1 MAARRVTPL
10 RYTGIATAM
19 VETATATRAVG
30 RGETIKASDIAIER
44 RPKTEV
50 AGDVLGAEQV
60 IGMTS
65 KRALRAGET
74 VEVPIAEYRNPI
86 DAPTLAERLQALL
99 PDRATL
105 LAMAQR
111 ARAAA
116 HPDATAALKQACL
129 AAAGAGA

>member
-1 MAARRVTPL
+1 
-10 RYTGIATAM
+10 
-19 VETATATRAVG
+19 
-30 RGETIKASDIAIER
+30 
-44 RPKTEV
+44 
-50 AGDVLGAEQV
+50 
-60 IGMTS
+60 
-65 KRALRAGET
+65 
-74 VEVPIAEYRNPI
+74 
-86 DAPTLAERLQALL
+86 LQALL